1 MGERCRDEGEFI
13 PLPSSAVLLFSD
25 AQTTDVYLDLIWIF
39 LDWSLAGVPQTN
51 PLCLGKLERALIV
64 FKVSWQESDA
74 HSHRALSRHRQL
86 QVESQRMPAVSH
98 FFSSDPKCKTD
109 HERPF
114 IGQWLGDLWDSE
126 VLHNDNTVGHVSWT
140 DALEVLKYYQLHLS
154 HTPEPW
160 IHREIKSPSLAES
173 LKKQPA
179 DKFIMLMCPC
189 GWSNFKQTALVGE
202 QQDAS
207 LDQPG
212 RFPALLLAQL
222 SPHRMEKLSGYLWK
236 KGLCLTH
243 ISTTDQ

>member
-1 MGERCRDEGEFI
+1 MTREWRTQSVI
-13 PLPSSAVLLFSD
+13 SSSA
-25 AQTTDVYLDLIWIF
+25 A
-39 LDWSLAGVPQTN
+39 
-51 PLCLGKLERALIV
+51 E
-64 FKVSWQESDA
+64 
-74 HSHRALSRHRQL
+74 
-86 QVESQRMPAVSH
+86 VESQRMPAVSH

-126 VLHNDNTVGHVSWT
+126 VPHNDNTVCHVTWT

-202 QQDAS
+202 QQDAR

-222 SPHRMEKLSGYLWK
+222 APHRMEKLSGYAWK
-236 KGLCLTH
+236 KRPLVKMCLTH